1 MMNAHDRDEM
11 LQRLLDK
18 AAIHESLYRY
28 ARGVD
33 RGDWDLVRSTYHPDA
48 YDEHGS
54 YKGGVDGLIDWLDK
68 RFDGVDNST
77 HFLGNCIVEFVG
89 EDKALVETYYV
100 SRRLR
105 APLDDEHKIAGPSD
119 KMCREGWG
127 RYVDIFERRDG
138 EWRVARRTI
147 VQETS
152 STSLAMGGARDPSLR
167 WGRRDKSDLL
177 FETYKQL
184 LGASAIRA

>member
-1 MMNAHDRDEM
+1 MKNEPRDETLARM
-11 LQRLLDK
+11 LDK
-18 AAIHESLYRY
+18 AQIQESLYRY

-33 RGDWDLVRSTYHPDA
+33 RGDWEMVRSTYHPDA

-54 YKGGVDGLIDWLDK
+54 YKGGVDGLIEWLDE
-68 RFDGVDNST
+68 RFAEVDNCT
-77 HFLGNCIVEFVG
+77 HFLGNCLVEFVG
-89 EDKALVETYYV
+89 DDKALVETYYV

-105 APLDDEHKIAGPSD
+105 PPVGDELKIAGPAD

-127 RYVDIFERRDG
+127 RYVDIFERRNG
-138 EWRVARRTI
+138 EWRVAHRTI

-152 STSLAMGGARDPSLR
+152 STSLAMGGVRDPSLR

-177 FETYKQL
+177 FETRKRL
-184 LGASAIRA
+184 MRS